1 MARSHVEGG
10 DDVRL
15 AEVGGRTGH
24 AGEPLDEALDAI
36 DRWRERLDRDNAPV
50 QAVVGLVRVGH
61 PPAADQFPQLTEP
74 SGTAVGPTT
83 D

>member
-1 MARSHVEGG
+1 
-10 DDVRL
+10 
-15 AEVGGRTGH
+15 
-24 AGEPLDEALDAI
+24 LDAI

-74 SGTAVGPTT
+74 SGTAVEPTT
-83 D
+83 E